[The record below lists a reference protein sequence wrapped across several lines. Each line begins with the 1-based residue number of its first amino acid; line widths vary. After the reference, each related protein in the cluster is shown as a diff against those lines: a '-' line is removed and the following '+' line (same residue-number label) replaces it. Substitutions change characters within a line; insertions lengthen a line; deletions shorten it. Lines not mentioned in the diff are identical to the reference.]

1 MLVCAVLMVLSLSV
15 PIALRAQSAADIM
28 RAQRNG
34 TYNDQAG
41 YGANPYDD
49 EEEGEEGMMP
59 QDSTKKQRMRKPLE
73 SYYFNDSIRALPNF
87 EWYVNRN
94 FNRLDIHPIDTLLND
109 WRIDYPFYR
118 KGVGDMAI
126 GSLGQASQPL
136 DYNERQRQEN
146 FSFSQPYYIYNYTLE
161 NVPFYNVKK
170 PFILMSYR
178 ESGQKRYRE
187 ENFGITVA
195 QNISPSSGFN
205 VNYNARGTKGKY
217 EWSRTKNH
225 NTSVAFSHTGKRYS
239 VFAAYLNNHIEQR
252 ENGGVVGLWAVRDTT
267 FEMPSGVPMKLAS
280 AEAQNIYRNNA
291 VFVKQ
296 VMAIPLQRVT
306 DYDFSLADLST
317 VYIGHT
323 FEYNTWSKTYTDKYA
338 TYTNDRGD
346 RNENGEYI
354 PTQGVYY
361 DHWYIDPLKTRD
373 SLCERVISNRVYV
386 QAQPWRRDSA
396 LGTLDGGV
404 GVDVHTYSQ
413 FAIGDYLSGRYVR
426 DRRTSW
432 FVYGSI
438 DGRIKKYVEWN
449 ADFKLY
455 PSGYRGG
462 DISIGGDIAF
472 KAYVKGH
479 MLRLSGRFRQE
490 SRSADYWH
498 EHLFTNHFVW
508 NNSFDKENETRFE
521 AALTVPDY
529 GIEVGVKQGVYNN
542 KIFYNDKSVV
552 TQHNGAVSLTSIYA
566 RKDFT
571 IKGLHLNHRVLV
583 QLSSDQTVAPVPLVG
598 AYISYYYEFWV
609 KRDVLRLQAGIDG
622 RFNTAYYAPGYNPA
636 LSVFYN
642 QREWSTGNYPY
653 LDAFITA
660 KWKRMRIFLKY
671 QHFNKG
677 LFGNNEYFSVA
688 GYPLNPGMFKMG
700 ISWGF
705 YD

>member
-1 MLVCAVLMVLSLSV
+1 MVLSLSV

-136 DYNERQRQEN
+136 DYNDRQRQEN

-583 QLSSDQTVAPVPLVG
+583 QFSSDQTVAPVPLVG

>member
-136 DYNERQRQEN
+136 DYNDRQRQEN

-583 QLSSDQTVAPVPLVG
+583 QFSSDQTVAPVPLVG

>member
-94 FNRLDIHPIDTLLND
+94 FNRLDIYPIDTLLDD

-136 DYNERQRQEN
+136 DYNDRQRQEN

>member
-1 MLVCAVLMVLSLSV
+1 MVCAVLMVLSLSV

-136 DYNERQRQEN
+136 DYNDRQRQEN

-583 QLSSDQTVAPVPLVG
+583 QFSSDQTVAPVPLVG

>member
-94 FNRLDIHPIDTLLND
+94 FNRLDIHPIDTLLDD

-136 DYNERQRQEN
+136 DYNDRQRQEN

-490 SRSADYWH
+490 NRSADYWH